1 MTRRKTIL
9 TAAQASSEAGA
20 RADLP
25 AMPDPAALVLL
36 AEIADAAS
44 VTAAARRLGLSQPA
58 VSKQLRRLE
67 QSLNVALFERGLR
80 GVQPTEYG
88 QALLPRARTIRAQAL
103 QAGED
108 VMQRRGQREGR
119 LTVALSHFATIALL
133 PQVIGG
139 FRDRWP
145 AVQLHIV
152 PPAFQLGG
160 LREGAPDFA
169 VMSLPGQALGKEF
182 TARALYATTVAI
194 VTRHGHPLAGAEHL
208 QALAQA
214 DWALPSLES
223 SVTRGLT
230 RAFRQAGLGPVRC
243 AMTCQTLTGLETLVN
258 ATDLVAA
265 MPVEV
270 FEARRAA
277 SGLHRLPV
285 QEPVEGPRVAVL
297 RWADA
302 RPTPASA
309 DLEEAFVQAA
319 HQMARTRHLQSRTSS

>member
-1 MTRRKTIL
+1 MTPRT
-9 TAAQASSEAGA
+9 
-20 RADLP
+20 P
-25 AMPDPAALVLL
+25 ALAPVDPVGPDEVSAVPDPAALVLL

-88 QALLPRARTIRAQAL
+88 LALLPRARAIRAQAR

-119 LTVALSHFATIALL
+119 LVVALSHFATIALL
-133 PQVIGG
+133 PQVMGG

-145 AVQLHIV
+145 SVQLHIV
-152 PPAFQLGG
+152 PPTFQLGG
-160 LREGAPDFA
+160 LREGEPDFA

-194 VTRHGHPLAGAEHL
+194 VARPGHPLAGAQQL

-243 AMTCQTLTGLETLVN
+243 AMTCQTLTGLETLVH
-258 ATDLVAA
+258 ATDLIAA

-277 SGLHRLPV
+277 SGLQRLPV

-319 HQMARTRHLQSRTSS
+319 HQMARAQHLQSRASS

>member
-1 MTRRKTIL
+1 MTRQKTVR
-9 TAAQASSEAGA
+9 TTPQALPKPEATT
-20 RADLP
+20 DLL
-25 AMPDPAALVLL
+25 AIPDPAALVLL

-88 QALLPRARTIRAQAL
+88 QALLPRARAIRAQAR
-103 QAGED
+103 QAGEE

-133 PQVIGG
+133 PQVIAG
-139 FRDRWP
+139 FRARWP
-145 AVQLHIV
+145 AVQLNIV
-152 PPAFQLGG
+152 PPTFQLGG

-169 VMSLPGQALGKEF
+169 VMSLPGQPLGQEF

-194 VTRHGHPLAGAEHL
+194 VTRRDHPLAGAQHL
-208 QALAQA
+208 HALAQA
-214 DWALPSLES
+214 HWALPSLES

-277 SGLHRLPV
+277 SGLLRLPV
-285 QEPVEGPRVAVL
+285 LEAIEGPRVAVL

-319 HQMARTRHLQSRTSS
+319 HRMARAQHLQARASA

>member
-1 MTRRKTIL
+1 
-9 TAAQASSEAGA
+9 
-20 RADLP
+20 
-25 AMPDPAALVLL
+25 
-36 AEIADAAS
+36 
-44 VTAAARRLGLSQPA
+44 
-58 VSKQLRRLE
+58 
-67 QSLNVALFERGLR
+67 
-80 GVQPTEYG
+80 
-88 QALLPRARTIRAQAL
+88 
-103 QAGED
+103 
-108 VMQRRGQREGR
+108 MQRRGQREGR
-119 LTVALSHFATIALL
+119 LVVALSHFATIALL

-139 FRDRWP
+139 FRQRWP

-152 PPAFQLGG
+152 PPTFQLGG

-194 VTRHGHPLAGAEHL
+194 VARREHPLAGARQL
-208 QALAQA
+208 SALAQA

-230 RAFRQAGLGPVRC
+230 RAFRQAGLGAVRC

-277 SGLHRLPV
+277 SGLQRLPV
-285 QEPVEGPRVAVL
+285 QEAVEGPRVAVL

-309 DLEEAFVQAA
+309 DLEEAFVEAA
-319 HQMARTRHLQSRTSS
+319 HRMARQQHRHSRAPA